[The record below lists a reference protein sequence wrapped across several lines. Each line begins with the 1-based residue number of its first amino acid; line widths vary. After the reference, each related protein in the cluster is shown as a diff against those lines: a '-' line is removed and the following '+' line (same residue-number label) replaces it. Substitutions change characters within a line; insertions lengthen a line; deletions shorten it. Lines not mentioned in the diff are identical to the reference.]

1 MNTTA
6 NVELGPHRPA
16 NLPASLRAVLLL
28 VCGIVLSVS
37 TTGCGVMGRG
47 IFGGDSSKLSSANEE
62 LLSGAKRSPKQLAL
76 QSSRALPKPDFGVTP
91 EVQAELDKF
100 MTRERAT
107 VMRVLDENAHHYEA
121 TKKVFEGQGV
131 PTELLSVAAVESGFN
146 PRAASPAGAKGMWQ
160 FMKSTARVYGL
171 KVGNRTDERLDPE
184 RSTVAAANHL
194 RDLFVNFQDW
204 HLALAAYNAG
214 SGAVNKIM
222 TREGESDFWEL
233 SRNGN
238 LPRETR
244 KFVPRVIALSL
255 IFSDPSRYGFEDTR
269 VVG

>member
-1 MNTTA
+1 MNTTSSFQT
-6 NVELGPHRPA
+6 NVSVRLHR
-16 NLPASLRAVLLL
+16 LVRAVLLL
-28 VCGIVLSVS
+28 VCGVGISIS
-37 TTGCGVMGRG
+37 TMGCGVIGRG
-47 IFGGDSSKLSSANEE
+47 LFGGESSKLSSAHEE
-62 LLSGAKRSPKQLAL
+62 LLSGSRGAPKQIAL
-76 QSSRALPKPDFGVTP
+76 KSARALPKPDFGVTP

-107 VMRVLDENAHHYEA
+107 VIRVLDENAHHYEA

-171 KVGNRTDERLDPE
+171 KVGSRTDERLDPE

-194 RDLFVNFQDW
+194 RDLFINFQDW

-255 IFSDPSRYGFEDTR
+255 IFSDPSRYGFDSGR
-269 VVG
+269 AIG

>member
-1 MNTTA
+1 MNTTSSSIA
-6 NVELGPHRPA
+6 GKYAILTRMRR
-16 NLPASLRAVLLL
+16 LFSLL
-28 VCGIVLSVS
+28 VCGLVITAS
-37 TTGCGVMGRG
+37 TTGCGIVGRG
-47 IFGGDSSKLSSANEE
+47 IFGRDSSQLSAANEE
-62 LLSGAKRSPKQLAL
+62 LLSGGNRSPTQMAL
-76 QSSRALPKPDFGVTP
+76 KSTRVLPKPEFGVTP
-91 EVQAELDKF
+91 EVQEQLNRF
-100 MTRERAT
+100 MTSERAT

-160 FMKSTARVYGL
+160 FMKSTARIYGL
-171 KVGNRTDERLDPE
+171 RVETRTDDRLDPQL
-184 RSTVAAANHL
+184 STVAAARHL

-214 SGAVNKIM
+214 SGAVNKVM
-222 TREGESDFWEL
+222 VREGESDFWEL

-255 IFSDPSRYGFEDTR
+255 IFSDPTRYGFDGGHA
-269 VVG
+269 VG